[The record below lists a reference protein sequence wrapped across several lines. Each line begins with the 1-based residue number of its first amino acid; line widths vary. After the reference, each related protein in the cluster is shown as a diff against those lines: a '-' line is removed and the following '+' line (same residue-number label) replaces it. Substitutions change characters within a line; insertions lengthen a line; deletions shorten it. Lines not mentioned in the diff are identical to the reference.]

1 MILKVINHDFIY
13 DMKNLCTVFFP
24 WEKIND
30 DGKDNIEVETKAQG
44 NEFFVC
50 ARLFDKSISKTHIL
64 KENEDAQTEMSVL
77 LYNVL
82 SELTGFKPPWGILF
96 GVRPAKLMH
105 RFTDEMGEKAARDYF
120 INTFLATPQ
129 KPIWQLKLCTT
140 KIKSFPC
147 HLTILSRFM
156 FQFRFAQRDVLT
168 ALLFPILL
176 KKRISFLSL
185 MLTFFARN
193 LKKQVRWQRLLA

>member
-64 KENEDAQTEMSVL
+64 KE
-77 LYNVL
+77 
-82 SELTGFKPPWGILF
+82 K
-96 GVRPAKLMH
+96 R
-105 RFTDEMGEKAARDYF
+105 
-120 INTFLATPQ
+120 
-129 KPIWQLKLCTT
+129 
-140 KIKSFPC
+140 
-147 HLTILSRFM
+147 
-156 FQFRFAQRDVLT
+156 
-168 ALLFPILL
+168 LLFLITLEEQWAQAGQN
-176 KKRISFLSL
+176 KNGDI
-185 MLTFFARN
+185 
-193 LKKQVRWQRLLA
+193 

>member
-30 DGKDNIEVETKAQG
+30 DGNDNIEVETKAQG

-82 SELTGFKPPWGILF
+82 SELTGF
-96 GVRPAKLMH
+96 
-105 RFTDEMGEKAARDYF
+105 
-120 INTFLATPQ
+120 
-129 KPIWQLKLCTT
+129 
-140 KIKSFPC
+140 
-147 HLTILSRFM
+147 
-156 FQFRFAQRDVLT
+156 
-168 ALLFPILL
+168 
-176 KKRISFLSL
+176 
-185 MLTFFARN
+185 
-193 LKKQVRWQRLLA
+193 

>member
-1 MILKVINHDFIY
+1 
-13 DMKNLCTVFFP
+13 MKNLCTVFFP

-82 SELTGFKPPWGILF
+82 SELTGFILSILF
-96 GVRPAKLMH
+96 LQRPK
-105 RFTDEMGEKAARDYF
+105 
-120 INTFLATPQ
+120 

-140 KIKSFPC
+140 KIKLFPC

-185 MLTFFARN
+185 MLTFFARS
-193 LKKQVRWQRLLA
+193 LKKQVRLQRLLA

>member
-105 RFTDEMGEKAARDYF
+105 RFADEMGEKAARDYF

-129 KPIWQLKLCTT
+129 KTDLAIEVMHHEN
-140 KIKSFPC
+140 KIISLSSHNSF
-147 HLTILSRFM
+147 
-156 FQFRFAQRDVLT
+156 
-168 ALLFPILL
+168 
-176 KKRISFLSL
+176 SL
-185 MLTFFARN
+185 YVSIPFCPTRCAY
-193 LKKQVRWQRLLA
+193 